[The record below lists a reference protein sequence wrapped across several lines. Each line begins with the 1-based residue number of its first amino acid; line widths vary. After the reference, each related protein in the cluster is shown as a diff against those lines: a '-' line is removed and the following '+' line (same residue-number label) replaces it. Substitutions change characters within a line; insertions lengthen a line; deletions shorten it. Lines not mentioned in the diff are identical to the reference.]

1 MPFLRSPAH
10 ICVVHTC
17 LAFSSPVVI
26 CDKTHNAAED
36 YLVFAPCNSTLPR
49 MFVWW
54 GKWRATHR
62 LAVFL
67 FVNLQ
72 AQMSFAPPSAW
83 CPLRKTLCVL
93 AGNRCLSNLLIPLLP
108 NGSLLYACNRRCGL
122 KSSRHAETMQDK
134 HGIMSGCA
142 GKVCLI
148 DQKQCL
154 CGFKSALRFL
164 TVSNAY
170 FSTCYTCYQFLTH
183 LSVIIT
189 INSITTYLTKRP
201 AHYCII
207 FDMTNV
213 SLMRLRV
220 LQSYL

>member
-1 MPFLRSPAH
+1 MACHTSPRRFFVRQFTSSDVVCAAVGVVSAPQNALRPCRQPLPVELANTFAAQWLPYVRMQPALRAKIISPCRNHVRQARYNVWL
-10 ICVVHTC
+10 CRQ
-17 LAFSSPVVI
+17 S
-26 CDKTHNAAED
+26 
-36 YLVFAPCNSTLPR
+36 LP
-49 MFVWW
+49 
-54 GKWRATHR
+54 H
-62 LAVFL
+62 
-67 FVNLQ
+67 
-72 AQMSFAPPSAW
+72 
-83 CPLRKTLCVL
+83 
-93 AGNRCLSNLLIPLLP
+93 
-108 NGSLLYACNRRCGL
+108 
-122 KSSRHAETMQDK
+122 
-134 HGIMSGCA
+134 
-142 GKVCLI
+142 I